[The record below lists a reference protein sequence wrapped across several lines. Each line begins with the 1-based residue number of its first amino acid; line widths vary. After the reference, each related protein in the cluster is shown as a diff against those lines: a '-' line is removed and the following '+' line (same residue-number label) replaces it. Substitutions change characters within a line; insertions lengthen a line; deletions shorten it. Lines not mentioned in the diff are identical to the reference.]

1 MYAYAR
7 VTRGGITESLH
18 RVRLAVVRADGEVLL
33 EAGDAG
39 AVTFLRSSW
48 KPIQALGIIAT
59 GAAEAF
65 RLGPHELAVCCASH
79 HGQDIHLGA
88 VRSVLAKAG
97 LTEAHLGCGAHWPA
111 DAKTTAELRAAGAE
125 PTHIHN
131 NCSGK
136 HAGML
141 LRCAHLGLPTEGYLD
156 PSHPV
161 QKLMIEDAARM
172 CGVSPG
178 SFVIGVD
185 GCTAPTWGL
194 PLRAAALGWAR
205 LGAAAV
211 DDEKLLG
218 ACRAV
223 VDAMA
228 ANPVYVGGDKSPDTR
243 IMQVTRG
250 RIVCKGGAEAAAG
263 LCVPS
268 EGVGLALK
276 VEDGNGRGSWPVVI
290 EALKLL
296 GLMSDAELAELA
308 DIHRPTVRNCNQIV
322 CGEVVPVI
330 SEEGT

>member
-7 VTRGGITESLH
+7 VTRGGITESVH
-18 RVRLAVVRADGEVLL
+18 RVRLRVVRADGEVLL
-33 EAGDAG
+33 QAGDAD
-39 AVTFLRSSW
+39 AITFLRSAW
-48 KPIQALGIIAT
+48 KPIQALGIVST

-65 RLGPHELAVCCASH
+65 GLEPHELAVCCASH
-79 HGQDIHLGA
+79 HGQDIHLAA

-97 LTEAHLGCGAHWPA
+97 LTEEHLGCGPHWPA
-111 DAKTTAELRAAGAE
+111 DAGSTAELRAAGAE
-125 PTHIHN
+125 PTDIHN

-141 LRCAHLGLPTEGYLD
+141 VRCAHLGLPTDGYLD

-172 CGVSPG
+172 CGVSPE

-185 GCTAPTWGL
+185 GCTAPTWGV
-194 PLRAAALGWAR
+194 PLRSGALCWAR
-205 LGAAAV
+205 LGAAAT
-211 DDEKLLG
+211 DDGTLRN

-228 ANPVYVGGDKSPDTR
+228 TNPVYIGGDRSADTR
-243 IMQVTRG
+243 IMQVTAG

-268 EGVGLALK
+268 EGIGLALK
-276 VEDGNGRGSWPVVI
+276 VEDGNSRGSWPVVV
-290 EALKLL
+290 EALRLL
-296 GLMSDAELAELA
+296 GLLSETELAALS
-308 DIHRPTVRNCNQIV
+308 DIHHPTVRNCNQIV

-330 SEEGT
+330 SEAVW